1 MNAERRKTDSRGH
14 VKWSEHDR
22 KQFMDACRKSGK
34 TKKEFCRE
42 HGIKE
47 GTFYGW
53 YKKSSKK
60 PGRNSSKPKFQ
71 EINIPVQTC
80 FPVQINL
87 PGGARVSIRNLG
99 SREELISLIRGVAGC

>member
-1 MNAERRKTDSRGH
+1 MNEERRVTDSRGH

-22 KQFMDACRKSGK
+22 KQLMEAYQKSGK

-60 PGRNSSKPKFQ
+60 PRRSSSKPKFH

-80 FPVQINL
+80 FPVQVDL
-87 PGGARVSIRNLG
+87 PGGARVSIRNTV